1 MDKKE
6 KLKGIIAGIVTVAV
20 IGFFVWLMMVNLV
33 IGIVVLVVFCVFPD
47 CDLVFLLVLLLVLL
61 LVVFELTVFS
71 WTPFKFLLALI
82 NISVLFI
89 FTV

>member
-33 IGIVVLVVFCVFPD
+33 IVIVVLVVFCSTI
-47 CDLVFLLVLLLVLL
+47 LGI
-61 LVVFELTVFS
+61 
-71 WTPFKFLLALI
+71 ALRKGDKPKK
-82 NISVLFI
+82 SKTKV
-89 FTV
+89 